1 MDPITPVSIP
11 LPPVLDP
18 ILSFLSSN
26 LPPPLYQIIFNS
38 LSHSVALFSSLLTLL
53 ISLISTKPWEWD
65 SQTLLPPVIMFI
77 TAWIALVSLWRTTS
91 WMFRVGTWFAKWGLV
106 VGGVIALLGWMVGN
120 STAGTRVVGNFGSA
134 MFDFVNGPGRA
145 TGPSRTRARPKKRPR
160 PWDSF
165 EAHRE
170 WQYSENQREGGD
182 VNAAQKILGDI
193 VGKVREGPW
202 WEGVLGS
209 DRSVGKT
216 AKAKA
221 KGRTSNVR

>member
-1 MDPITPVSIP
+1 MDPIMPVSIP

-38 LSHSVALFSSLLTLL
+38 LSHCVALFSSLLALL
-53 ISLISTKPWEWD
+53 ISLISSTPWEWD
-65 SQTLLPPVIMFI
+65 SQTLLPPIIMFV
-77 TAWIALVSLWRTTS
+77 TAWIALVSLWRTAS
-91 WMFRVGTWFAKWGLV
+91 WMFRVGTWFAKWGVV
-106 VGGVIALLGWMVGN
+106 VGGVVALLGWVVGN

-134 MFDFVNGPGRA
+134 MFDFVNGPAGQ
-145 TGPSRTRARPKKRPR
+145 SRTRAGPKKRPR

-182 VNAAQKILGDI
+182 VVQKILGDI
-193 VGKVREGPW
+193 VGEGAW
-202 WEGVLGS
+202 WEVLGS
-209 DRSVGKT
+209 DRRKADRRKPGKK

-221 KGRTSNVR
+221 KGTTSNVR